1 MSYPL
6 SSEQKA
12 LKARARELAETFRG
26 RAAHWDR
33 TEEYPWENVKDLVKA
48 GFMGMTAPKASGGGG
63 RTIFDALLVIEEVA
77 KACGVTG
84 RIVVEGNLGAVSAV
98 IHYGSEPQKRR
109 WLPMVVE
116 GDKPAICITEPEREG
131 PRDRRDH
138 GGVRRSRLHARAP
151 DPDHGA
157 PRHS

>member
-6 SSEQKA
+6 SAEQKE
-12 LKARARELAETFRG
+12 LRARARELAETFRG

-48 GFMGMTAPKASGGGG
+48 GFMGMTVPRAYGGAG

-84 RIVVEGNLGAVSAV
+84 RIAVDANLGVVSALV
-98 IHYGSEPQKRR
+98 HYASEAQKRR

-116 GDKPAICITEPEREG
+116 GDKPRTLEASG
-131 PRDRRDH
+131 
-138 GGVRRSRLHARAP
+138 S
-151 DPDHGA
+151 
-157 PRHS
+157 